1 MTRRPADRPQFLG
14 GAPLATTGEARLRS
28 ARLEDLPILSDME
41 EAQFT
46 DLAYP
51 FFILRQLFELH
62 RSHWVV
68 AEEAGAILGYAVVGV
83 DGQGCAWV
91 LSMAVSERARRNGIG
106 TRLLEHVF
114 DRCRD
119 AQVYRVRLTVRQ
131 ENTAAVKL
139 YEKTGFRQIER
150 DQNYFGTD
158 EPRDVLELRFD
169 PAPRRWDTSAS
180 DGPQWVKRPR
190 GQQF

>member
-1 MTRRPADRPQFLG
+1 MTRRPADRPQFIDG
-14 GAPLATTGEARLRS
+14 VPLTATGEGRLRS
-28 ARLEDLPILSDME
+28 ARLEDLPILSEME
-41 EAQFT
+41 KAQFT

-68 AEEAGAILGYAVVGV
+68 AEERGEILGYAVVGV

-91 LSMAVSERARRNGIG
+91 LTMTVSERARRNGIG

-119 AQVYRVRLTVRQ
+119 AQIYRVRLTVRQ

-139 YEKTGFRQIER
+139 YEKTGFRQIEH
-150 DQNYFGTD
+150 DLNYFGTD

-169 PAPRRWDTSAS
+169 PAPRRWDNSAP
-180 DGPQWVKRPR
+180 DGHRWVKHPRGPQL
-190 GQQF
+190 

>member
-1 MTRRPADRPQFLG
+1 MTRRPADRPQFID
-14 GAPLATTGEARLRS
+14 GAPLTAPGEGRLRS
-28 ARLEDLPILSDME
+28 ARLEDLPILSEME
-41 EAQFT
+41 KAQFA

-68 AEEAGAILGYAVVGV
+68 AEKRGEILGYAVVGV
-83 DGQGCAWV
+83 DGRGCAWV
-91 LSMAVSERARRNGIG
+91 LTMTVSERARRNGIG

-119 AQVYRVRLTVRQ
+119 AQIYRVRLTVRQ

-139 YEKTGFRQIER
+139 YEKTGFRQIEH
-150 DQNYFGTD
+150 DLNYFGTD

-169 PAPRRWDTSAS
+169 PAPRRWENSAP
-180 DGPQWVKRPR
+180 DGHRWVKHPRGPQL
-190 GQQF
+190 